1 MVQNVEKKTL
11 RIKVKISLLLDV
23 VTINFIL
30 FQGAAGQLME
40 VNNSV
45 HALWSELAGGKGN
58 QTN

>member
-1 MVQNVEKKTL
+1 MVHNVEKKTL
-11 RIKVKISLLLDV
+11 RIKVKNSLLSAV

-45 HALWSELAGGKGN
+45 RALWSELAGGKGN